1 MATEF
6 TEVLFVI
13 NRHIHHYEESM
24 NDIIA
29 YELDMANLG
38 CPISKSEAANLD
50 KRWME
55 YSSIKNELTRLR
67 DEIMQGVV
75 Q

>member
-13 NRHIHHYEESM
+13 DRRINHYEESM

-29 YELDMANLG
+29 YELDMEDLG
-38 CPISKSEAANLD
+38 CPISKSEAENLD
-50 KRWME
+50 KRWVE

-67 DEIMQGVV
+67 DEIIQGVI